1 MDTPVSIGVTIA
13 LVLAPQPCTHPAAI
27 SSSQAGGRLHRLMC
41 PSTASLVPGQRIVQ
55 AWRFAA
61 GRPIN
66 SLIHAHPAPPPHCT
80 RLSWPLSE
88 LARLDGNHGRLRLSC
103 DAWQGFNVRQVRDRL
118 AMSAGAGRAL
128 ATPVASQ
135 EKTV

>member
-66 SLIHAHPAPPPHCT
+66 SLITRIRRRRRIAPGSP
-80 RLSWPLSE
+80 
-88 LARLDGNHGRLRLSC
+88 GRYRNWRGW
-103 DAWQGFNVRQVRDRL
+103 DEHT
-118 AMSAGAGRAL
+118 GAFA
-128 ATPVASQ
+128 
-135 EKTV
+135 